1 MQPQTIETKN
11 GHGATEPTGPLA
23 FLKRA
28 CVPVVRDGGR
38 VRFALAEALAALA
51 ESREDGRLLWE
62 RLLSAEPELTSIVQP
77 KTYVSADGSSKIAD
91 SVDIEGVVPL
101 SQSVRSRT
109 AERVKR
115 WLARAA
121 RQRLEESGNPELA
134 ALRAR
139 RLYERKGHD
148 RRWIDQRLRGISAR
162 HELVGEWHKRGVRES
177 DQFRG
182 LTNEL
187 MHGAFG
193 MDVEGL
199 RRYKRLTG
207 ANQHLRDH
215 MSDLELALT
224 ALGET
229 VAVTLHRSRDSR
241 GCAQL
246 AADAKDAGE
255 IVAVTRTQIEQR
267 SGRAVMPPGPKVPPV
282 PSPVDS
288 GRSHPGQMR
297 DRNRVAD
304 AVSHGRDAGEREVL
318 PTSS

>member
-1 MQPQTIETKN
+1 MQQQTIQAGINLESTSL
-11 GHGATEPTGPLA
+11 AGPLA
-23 FLKRA
+23 FLEGA
-28 CVPVVRDGGR
+28 GVAVSHHDGD
-38 VRFALAEALAALA
+38 VRFAVAEVVAALA
-51 ESREDGRLLWE
+51 EDCDDGRKLWE
-62 RLLSAEPELTSIVQP
+62 QLVLDEPELGAIIRPATFIL
-77 KTYVSADGSSKIAD
+77 ADGSSKIRD
-91 SVDIEGVVPL
+91 SVDSEGVFRL
-101 SQSVRSRT
+101 AQSIRSRT

-115 WLARAA
+115 WLSRAA
-121 RQRLEESGNPELA
+121 RQRLEESTNPELA

-162 HELVGEWHKRGVRES
+162 HELVGEWYRRGVRES
-177 DQFRG
+177 EQFRG

-199 RRYKRLTG
+199 RRYKRLNG
-207 ANQHLRDH
+207 ASQHLRDH

-255 IVAVTRTQIEQR
+255 IVAITRAQIEQR
-267 SGRAVMPPGPKVPPV
+267 TGRPVMPPAPKVPPV
-282 PSPVDS
+282 PSPAES
-288 GRSHPGQMR
+288 GRGHPGHTP
-297 DRNRVAD
+297 DRNKVAD
-304 AVSHGRDAGEREVL
+304 AVSHGREAGDRAVL
-318 PTSS
+318 PTGS